1 MGQYSGSLG
10 NVGHPKATGA
20 VGTRPGMIKPIRT
33 RHGIV
38 LWLYF
43 AGSQGLERSDAP
55 NPGTFPIRRH
65 FGHLF
70 VGQDQKGDDPCQE
83 SNPHHD

>member
-43 AGSQGLERSDAP
+43 AGSQGQKRSNMFRP
-55 NPGTFPIRRH
+55 VTLPIR
-65 FGHLF
+65 
-70 VGQDQKGDDPCQE
+70 
-83 SNPHHD
+83 